1 MKILITGASGQD
13 GILLIDHI
21 FQNSPDV
28 TIYALSRS
36 PQKFSNHLHAIGG
49 LQLAETFHQKGH
61 FIICD
66 VTDRAK
72 VMSQL
77 DLIKPDVIF
86 HLAAHMEPLLQPGNE
101 SRVLSRNMNGLIH
114 ILEACDQLQI
124 FPHIIN
130 AGSSL
135 MFGRVDSGIASEKTP
150 FQPLTPYGLGK
161 VAAHQFAHI
170 FRTYKNQNVSTAIL
184 FNHESF
190 LRDERWLPMKIISS
204 SVRIKFGH
212 QDRLKLGSVD
222 SSRDWSSAKDIV
234 SALYAI
240 MDNGALN
247 QDFVLGSGF
256 TMQVSDLLEI
266 AFKRLGLRWQDY
278 VDVEKSE
285 GRVNDILGFSAD
297 ITKARKEINWEPRI
311 EPKEWV
317 SEIQDFY
324 LEKIERKL

>member
-1 MKILITGASGQD
+1 MWVDHMVDHFSTYIYQKRGFFYFSKRIPKQVRQSHGKQRIVFALNTRSRASA
-13 GILLIDHI
+13 IK
-21 FQNSPDV
+21 
-28 TIYALSRS
+28 YA
-36 PQKFSNHLHAIGG
+36 QV
-49 LQLAETFHQKGH
+49 
-61 FIICD
+61 ICQ
-66 VTDRAK
+66 R
-72 VMSQL
+72 L
-77 DLIKPDVIF
+77 
-86 HLAAHMEPLLQPGNE
+86 
-101 SRVLSRNMNGLIH
+101 
-114 ILEACDQLQI
+114 
-124 FPHIIN
+124 
-130 AGSSL
+130 
-135 MFGRVDSGIASEKTP
+135 
-150 FQPLTPYGLGK
+150 
-161 VAAHQFAHI
+161 
-170 FRTYKNQNVSTAIL
+170 
-184 FNHESF
+184 
-190 LRDERWLPMKIISS
+190 DERWLPMKIISS

-297 ITKARKEINWEPRI
+297 ITKAKKELNWEPQI

-324 LEKIERKL
+324 LEKIERC